1 MVEGMDYSPLWLSL
15 RVAFL
20 ATLMTFILGGLAAWL
35 TVKLK
40 RGKGIVDGL
49 FTLPLVLPPTLVG
62 FFLLLI
68 FGKNGFVGQLLNS
81 IGAPVVFTW
90 AGAVI
95 ASTVVAFPLM
105 YRTVRGAFEQLDEN
119 LLSAARTLGMSEI
132 KIFYR
137 VMMPNSIPSIL
148 AGAVLAFARALGEFG
163 ATIMLAGNIPGKTQ
177 TVSVAIY
184 TAVQAGNWELAYH
197 WMIIIVGISF
207 ATIILMNWFSS
218 RSGHL
223 RKEPVKRWR

>member
-1 MVEGMDYSPLWLSL
+1 MDYSPLWLSL

-20 ATLMTFILGGLAAWL
+20 ATVITFILGILAAWL

-40 RGKGIVDGL
+40 RGKGLVDGL
-49 FTLPLVLPPTLVG
+49 FTLPLVLPPTMVG
-62 FFLLLI
+62 FFLLLV
-68 FGKNGFVGQLLNS
+68 FGKSGFIGQLLSS

-90 AGAVI
+90 MGAVI

-119 LLSAARTLGMSEI
+119 LLSAARTLGMTEGRLFF
-132 KIFYR
+132 K
-137 VMMPNSIPSIL
+137 VMIPGSIPSIM

-184 TAVQAGNWELAYH
+184 TAVQAGNWELAYR

-207 ATIILMNWFSS
+207 VTIMLMNWFSS
-218 RSGHL
+218 RSSHT
-223 RKEPVKRWR
+223 RREPVKRWR

>member
-1 MVEGMDYSPLWLSL
+1 
-15 RVAFL
+15 
-20 ATLMTFILGGLAAWL
+20 MTFILGVLAAWL

-49 FTLPLVLPPTLVG
+49 FTLPLVLPPTMVG

-68 FGKNGFVGQLLNS
+68 FGKNGFIGQLLNS

-90 AGAVI
+90 TGAVI

-119 LLSAARTLGMSEI
+119 LLSAARTLGMSEG
-132 KIFYR
+132 KLFYR
-137 VMMPNSIPSIL
+137 VMMPNSIPSIM

-184 TAVQAGNWELAYH
+184 TAVQAGNWNLAYH

-218 RSGHL
+218 RSI
-223 RKEPVKRWR
+223 RTRREPKRQWR

>member
-1 MVEGMDYSPLWLSL
+1 MDYSPLWLSL
-15 RVAFL
+15 RVAFI
-20 ATLMTFILGGLAAWL
+20 ATLMTFILGVLAAWL
-35 TVKLK
+35 TVKLR

-49 FTLPLVLPPTLVG
+49 FTLPLVLPPTMVG
-62 FFLLLI
+62 FFLLVI
-68 FGKNGFVGQLLNS
+68 FGKNGFIGQLLSS

-90 AGAVI
+90 TGAVI

-119 LLSAARTLGMSEI
+119 LLSAARTLGMPER
-132 KIFYR
+132 KLFWR

-163 ATIMLAGNIPGKTQ
+163 ATIMLAGNIPGRTQ

-184 TAVQAGNWELAYH
+184 TAVQAGNWELAYR

-218 RSGHL
+218 RSSRGK
-223 RKEPVKRWR
+223 REAVKRWR

>member
-1 MVEGMDYSPLWLSL
+1 MDYSPLWLSL

-20 ATLMTFILGGLAAWL
+20 ATLMTFILGVLAAWL
-35 TVKLK
+35 AVKLK

-49 FTLPLVLPPTLVG
+49 FTLPLVLPPTMVG
-62 FFLLLI
+62 FFLLVI
-68 FGKNGFVGQLLNS
+68 FGKNGFIGQLLNS

-90 AGAVI
+90 TGAVI

-119 LLSAARTLGMSEI
+119 LLSAARTLGMSEP
-132 KIFYR
+132 KLFWR

-163 ATIMLAGNIPGKTQ
+163 ATIMLAGNIPGRTQ

-197 WMIIIVGISF
+197 WMLIIVGISF
-207 ATIILMNWFSS
+207 ATIILMNWFSG
-218 RSGHL
+218 RSV
-223 RKEPVKRWR
+223 RTKREAVKRWR

>member
-1 MVEGMDYSPLWLSL
+1 MDYSPLWLSL

-20 ATLMTFILGGLAAWL
+20 ATLMTFILGVLAAWL
-35 TVKLK
+35 TVKLR

-49 FTLPLVLPPTLVG
+49 FTLPLVLPPTMVG
-62 FFLLLI
+62 FFLLVI
-68 FGKNGFVGQLLNS
+68 FGKNGFIGQLLNS

-90 AGAVI
+90 TGAVI

-119 LLSAARTLGMSEI
+119 LLSAARTLGMSELGL
-132 KIFYR
+132 FWR
-137 VMMPNSIPSIL
+137 VMMPNSIPSIM

-163 ATIMLAGNIPGKTQ
+163 ATIMLAGNIPGRTQ

-197 WMIIIVGISF
+197 WMVIIVSISF
-207 ATIILMNWFSS
+207 ATIILMNWFSG
-218 RSGHL
+218 RSPGV
-223 RKEPVKRWR
+223 RKGAVKRWR

>member
-1 MVEGMDYSPLWLSL
+1 MDYSPLWLSL
-15 RVAFL
+15 KVAFL
-20 ATLMTFILGGLAAWL
+20 ATLMTFILGVLAAWL

-49 FTLPLVLPPTLVG
+49 FTLPLVLPPTMVG
-62 FFLLLI
+62 FFLLLL
-68 FGKNGFVGQLLNS
+68 FGKNGFIGQLLSS

-90 AGAVI
+90 TGAVI

-119 LLSAARTLGMSEI
+119 LLSAARTLGMPEA
-132 KIFYR
+132 KIFLR
-137 VMMPNSIPSIL
+137 IMMPNSIPSIM

-184 TAVQAGNWELAYH
+184 TAVQAGNWELAYR
-197 WMIIIVGISF
+197 WMVIIVAISF
-207 ATIILMNWFSS
+207 VTILLMNWFSG
-218 RSGHL
+218 RSIRNRG
-223 RKEPVKRWR
+223 EAVKRWR

>member
-1 MVEGMDYSPLWLSL
+1 MDYSPLWLSL

-20 ATLMTFILGGLAAWL
+20 ATLMTFILGVLAAWL
-35 TVKLK
+35 TVKLR

-49 FTLPLVLPPTLVG
+49 FTLPLVLPPTMVG
-62 FFLLLI
+62 FFLLVI
-68 FGKNGFVGQLLNS
+68 FGKNGFIGQLLNS

-90 AGAVI
+90 TGAVI

-119 LLSAARTLGMSEI
+119 LLSAARTLGMSEP
-132 KIFYR
+132 KLFWR

-163 ATIMLAGNIPGKTQ
+163 ATIMLAGNIPGRTQ

-197 WMIIIVGISF
+197 WLAIIVGISF
-207 ATIILMNWFSS
+207 VTIILMNWFSG
-218 RSGHL
+218 RSVRAG
-223 RKEPVKRWR
+223 REAVKRWR

>member
-1 MVEGMDYSPLWLSL
+1 MDYSPLWLSL
-15 RVAFL
+15 RVAFI
-20 ATLMTFILGGLAAWL
+20 ATLMTFILGVLAAWL
-35 TVKLK
+35 TVKLR

-49 FTLPLVLPPTLVG
+49 FTLPLVLPPTMVG
-62 FFLLLI
+62 FFLLVI
-68 FGKNGFVGQLLNS
+68 FGKNGFIGQFLSS

-90 AGAVI
+90 TGAVI

-119 LLSAARTLGMSEI
+119 LLSAARTLGMSEP
-132 KIFYR
+132 KLFWR
-137 VMMPNSIPSIL
+137 VMMPNSLPGIL

-184 TAVQAGNWELAYH
+184 TAVQAGNWELAYR
-197 WMIIIVGISF
+197 WMAIIVGISF
-207 ATIILMNWFSS
+207 VTILLMNWFSHRSFRS
-218 RSGHL
+218 RKGA
-223 RKEPVKRWR
+223 VTRWR

>member
-1 MVEGMDYSPLWLSL
+1 MDYSPLWLSL

-20 ATLMTFILGGLAAWL
+20 ATIMTFILGVLAAWM

-49 FTLPLVLPPTLVG
+49 FTLPLVLPPTMVG
-62 FFLLLI
+62 FFLLVI
-68 FGKNGFVGQLLNS
+68 FGKNGFIGQLLNQ

-90 AGAVI
+90 TGAVI

-105 YRTVRGAFEQLDEN
+105 YRTARGAFEQLDEN
-119 LLSAARTLGMSEI
+119 LLSAGRTLGMTEGRLFF
-132 KIFYR
+132 K
-137 VMMPNSIPSIL
+137 VMIPNSIPSIM

-163 ATIMLAGNIPGKTQ
+163 ATIMLAGNMPGKTQ

-184 TAVQAGNWELAYH
+184 TAVQAGNWDLAYR
-197 WMIIIVGISF
+197 WMFIIVSISF
-207 ATIILMNWFSS
+207 VTILLMNWFTS
-218 RSGHL
+218 RSMRF
-223 RKEPVKRWR
+223 RKGPKRTWR

>member
-1 MVEGMDYSPLWLSL
+1 MDYSPLWLSL

-20 ATLMTFILGGLAAWL
+20 ATLMTFILGVLAAWL
-35 TVKLK
+35 TVKLR

-49 FTLPLVLPPTLVG
+49 FTLPLVLPPTMVG
-62 FFLLLI
+62 FFLLVI
-68 FGKNGFVGQLLNS
+68 FGKNGFIGQLLSS

-90 AGAVI
+90 TGAVI

-119 LLSAARTLGMSEI
+119 LLSAARTLGMSEP
-132 KIFYR
+132 KLFWR
-137 VMMPNSIPSIL
+137 VMMPNSIPSIM

-163 ATIMLAGNIPGKTQ
+163 ATIMLAGNIPGRTQ

-197 WMIIIVGISF
+197 WMAIIVGISF
-207 ATIILMNWFSS
+207 VTIILMNWFSS
-218 RSGHL
+218 RSVRMRRGA
-223 RKEPVKRWR
+223 VKRWR

>member
-1 MVEGMDYSPLWLSL
+1 MDYSPLWLSL
-15 RVAFL
+15 RVALF
-20 ATLMTFILGGLAAWL
+20 ATLMTFILGVLAAWL
-35 TVKLK
+35 TVKLR
-40 RGKGIVDGL
+40 RGKGILDGL

-68 FGKNGFVGQLLNS
+68 FGKNGFIGQLLNQ

-119 LLSAARTLGMSEI
+119 LLSAAQTLGMSEVQL
-132 KIFYR
+132 FYR
-137 VMMPNSIPSIL
+137 VMMPNSIPSIM

-184 TAVQAGNWELAYH
+184 TAVQAGNWELAYR

-207 ATIILMNWFSS
+207 VTIMLMNLFSS
-218 RSGHL
+218 RSL
-223 RKEPVKRWR
+223 SVRRETVSRWR